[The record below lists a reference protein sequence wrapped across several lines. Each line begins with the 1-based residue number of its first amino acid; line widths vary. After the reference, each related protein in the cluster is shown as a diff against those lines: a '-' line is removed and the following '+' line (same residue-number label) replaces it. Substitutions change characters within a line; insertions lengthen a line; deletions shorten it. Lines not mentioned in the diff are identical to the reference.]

1 MKIIRRS
8 EFEIMNVVFFLC
20 QAETEIEHLKETKL
34 DLEQKLK
41 NIQELQKKEKV
52 YSAFL
57 FEFYTIKA

>member
-1 MKIIRRS
+1 
-8 EFEIMNVVFFLC
+8 MNVVFFLC

-52 YSAFL
+52 CIGFL
-57 FEFYTIKA
+57 FECYTIKA